1 MNICIQIHFCSCITR
16 DIIKKRKM
24 HKTCELKLNI
34 LSFVFYYSCVPLM
47 SVTFQNIKIFQ
58 NSPNAITTQRCFKMP
73 MGW

>member
-47 SVTFQNIKIFQ
+47 SKLPFKIIKY
-58 NSPNAITTQRCFKMP
+58 FKIVQTL
-73 MGW
+73 